1 LSKEEDTDVI
11 VVGGGGSGLAAAIEA
26 RTLSR
31 RVVLLEKNPKLG
43 GSTAWSVGSIS
54 ATNTPHQMR
63 LGIQDSPEDHFEDLG
78 LFCQKTGLP
87 DNLALRRILIDNVSD
102 TFRWLMSMGVVF
114 HGPLQQAPHR
124 KPRMHNVLPNSRAYI
139 YHLGRHA
146 RRIGV
151 DIRTQCRVEELMLE
165 DGVVVGV
172 VYRQGDNVHRLRAL
186 GGVVLASGDFGGN
199 ATMREQYISKA
210 VSLARPINPTNTGD
224 GHKLVEALGGTI
236 LNRKHHLAGVRFA
249 PPPDKW
255 ILKIPPYAW
264 VTRGISWS
272 LENMPSWLLRPFVM
286 SFLTTVLQSSPELY
300 RQGAVLINREGC
312 RFNDELSD
320 PTRHLPD
327 QPKGE
332 AFILLDGRLVELFS
346 KPPFHVSTAPGI
358 AYGYIDDYRRSR
370 KDIFHQADD
379 LRGLAKSLG
388 MDADKLIKTVDQ
400 YNQSS
405 EQENNGVSARGRRS
419 ALNGGPWVAL
429 GPVSYFITFTDSGVA
444 ANEQHQVLAADG
456 EPVVGLYAAG
466 FIGMGG
472 MLLEGLG
479 HHLGWAFTSGRR
491 AGRNAAFRVV
501 TPDVSDADKN
511 T

>member
-1 LSKEEDTDVI
+1 MSKEEDTDVI

-286 SFLTTVLQSSPELY
+286 SFLTTVL
-300 RQGAVLINREGC
+300 INREGC

-472 MLLEGLG
+472 MWLEGLG

>member
-1 LSKEEDTDVI
+1 
-11 VVGGGGSGLAAAIEA
+11 
-26 RTLSR
+26 
-31 RVVLLEKNPKLG
+31 
-43 GSTAWSVGSIS
+43 
-54 ATNTPHQMR
+54 
-63 LGIQDSPEDHFEDLG
+63 
-78 LFCQKTGLP
+78 
-87 DNLALRRILIDNVSD
+87 
-102 TFRWLMSMGVVF
+102 
-114 HGPLQQAPHR
+114 
-124 KPRMHNVLPNSRAYI
+124 
-139 YHLGRHA
+139 
-146 RRIGV
+146 
-151 DIRTQCRVEELMLE
+151 
-165 DGVVVGV
+165 
-172 VYRQGDNVHRLRAL
+172 
-186 GGVVLASGDFGGN
+186 
-199 ATMREQYISKA
+199 
-210 VSLARPINPTNTGD
+210 
-224 GHKLVEALGGTI
+224 
-236 LNRKHHLAGVRFA
+236 VRFA
-249 PPPDKW
+249 PPPEKW

-320 PTRHLPD
+320 PTRYLPD

-346 KPPFHVSTAPGI
+346 KPPFHISTAPGI

-379 LRGLAKSLG
+379 LKGLAKSLG
-388 MDADKLIKTVDQ
+388 MNAEKLINTVDQ

-405 EQENNGVSARGRRS
+405 DLANNDVPARGTRS
-419 ALNGGPWVAL
+419 ALSGGPWVAL

-456 EPVVGLYAAG
+456 QPVVGLYAAG

-491 AGRNAAFRVV
+491 AGRHAAFRVV
-501 TPDVSDADKN
+501 TPDVSAADKN